1 VTTEAARL
9 ATPAVPRPRARRWLS
24 GMAQLAYSPTG
35 TIGLLLVLLWVVAA
49 LLAPWIATHSPTAN
63 NYAAL
68 ANPRPS
74 AQHFLGT
81 DMLGRDLYSR
91 ILFGARTV
99 LTVAPIATGGAL
111 ALGALFGLLAGY
123 RGGLADIIVSRVCDI
138 LLSFPVII
146 LYLIVIVNFG
156 PSMFNIIA
164 VITITKAPIIA
175 RIVRGVAL
183 ELRGREYVQAAR
195 LRGES
200 AWYIMFVE
208 ILPNARGPLIVEAC
222 LRMGYTTVA
231 IGSLGFLGVGLPPPT
246 PDWGGMVRESY
257 GLLTVHPHMALFPAA
272 AISSL
277 VIGFNLLAMG
287 LRETSLRD

>member
-1 VTTEAARL
+1 MTTEAARL

-164 VITITKAPIIA
+164 VITVTKAPIIA

-195 LRGES
+195 RKRLVHHVRGDP
-200 AWYIMFVE
+200 AQR
-208 ILPNARGPLIVEAC
+208 ARPAD
-222 LRMGYTTVA
+222 RR
-231 IGSLGFLGVGLPPPT
+231 GLPAHGLHH
-246 PDWGGMVRESY
+246 GGHRLA
-257 GLLTVHPHMALFPAA
+257 GLPGRRPAA
-272 AISSL
+272 AHARL
-277 VIGFNLLAMG
+277 GRHGA
-287 LRETSLRD
+287 